1 MLFTSFF
8 VAFFLS
14 SSYNIG
20 TGSSYQVITKGV
32 FLLKNYFRDWSNFLS
47 FALALIPSVLLYVFA
62 PDLAIPY
69 VVFLVA
75 IFLLLLSVWL
85 NLKQFLDYKE
95 RQPVSIELVR
105 CAENRIICRPN
116 KLLVHHSIVSFYEY
130 QNDFEKFIT
139 SGYVETINL
148 KGLAQI
154 VLINDPESTSE
165 NPFEYISTH
174 ENNIIIKPTLTIESV
189 AKFKNIF

>member
-1 MLFTSFF
+1 M
-8 VAFFLS
+8 
-14 SSYNIG
+14 
-20 TGSSYQVITKGV
+20 K
-32 FLLKNYFRDWSNFLS
+32 KYFRDWSNFLS

-95 RQPVSIELVR
+95 QQPAPIELIR
-105 CAENRIICRPN
+105 CVDGRIICQPN
-116 KLLVHHSIVSFYEY
+116 QLLVHHSIVSFYTY
-130 QNDFEKFIT
+130 QNDFESFIAV
-139 SGYVETINL
+139 GYVETINV

-154 VLINDPESTSE
+154 ILLDDKESAFP

-189 AKFKNIF
+189 QKFQNIY

>member
-1 MLFTSFF
+1 M
-8 VAFFLS
+8 
-14 SSYNIG
+14 
-20 TGSSYQVITKGV
+20 
-32 FLLKNYFRDWSNFLS
+32 KNYFRDWSNFLS

-105 CAENRIICRPN
+105 CTENRIICQPN
-116 KLLVHHSIVSFYEY
+116 KLLVHHSIVSFYAY

-139 SGYVETINL
+139 YGYVETINME
-148 KGLAQI
+148 GLAQI
-154 VLINDPESTSE
+154 VLINDLENSFE
-165 NPFEYISTH
+165 NPFEYISSH
-174 ENNIIIKPTLTIESV
+174 ENNIIIKPTLTIEFV
-189 AKFKNIF
+189 EKIKTIF